1 MDQSLFAA
9 PHGLSQRTT
18 SFIASQRQGIHQIPL
33 SHLIAL
39 IIHAQTARGSPIPR
53 GPGPSR
59 PSRAGQDLRFQ
70 TRPGRG
76 AVKAPRHAAAPRTT
90 PSRGSPGTGRV
101 HSSRCRTTRPA
112 TRAGDAPSQ
121 PNSLSSEPTDR
132 RILRMRTR
140 GARPP
145 RSDRPAP
152 QAMGRGGARRDRT
165 DDLMLAKHALSQ
177 LSYGP
182 MGDRSKPATRDWWA
196 WEDSNFRPHAYQ
208 ARALTD

>member
-1 MDQSLFAA
+1 MPRPS
-9 PHGLSQRTT
+9 
-18 SFIASQRQGIHQIPL
+18 GITDPC
-33 SHLIAL
+33 
-39 IIHAQTARGSPIPR
+39 

-76 AVKAPRHAAAPRTT
+76 AVKAPRHAAARPLH
-90 PSRGSPGTGRV
+90 PSQGGPGTGRV
-101 HSSRCRTTRPA
+101 HSSRCRTTRP
-112 TRAGDAPSQ
+112 RDSGGDAPRRPGS
-121 PNSLSSEPTDR
+121 PRGEPADR
-132 RILRMRTR
+132 RIPVC
-140 GARPP
+140 ADEASRPP
-145 RSDRPAP
+145 RSNRPAP
-152 QAMGRGGARRDRT
+152 RARSRGGARRDRT

-182 MGDRSKPATRDWWA
+182 TGARSTSATRVWWA